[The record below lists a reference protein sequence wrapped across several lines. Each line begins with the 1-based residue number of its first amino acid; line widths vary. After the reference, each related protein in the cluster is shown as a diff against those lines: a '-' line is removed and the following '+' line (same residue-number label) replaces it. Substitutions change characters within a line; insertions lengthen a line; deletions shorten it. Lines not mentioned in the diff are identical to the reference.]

1 MSPEQTMGQLL
12 VTEPIVQI
20 ALVLGGVLL
29 LWYEV
34 RDIRKRLKAACP
46 LTDRHAVSNLCNDRI
61 AVRGKSLVAGVIAI
75 QFGFCLL
82 LACAKLVS
90 AEIALS
96 LLAILIFLTLIPAA
110 VYFMFWGAPV
120 PLLRWLLA
128 DLRLSQTNSD

>member
-1 MSPEQTMGQLL
+1 MSPEQSAGQLL
-12 VTEPIVQI
+12 MSEPIVQT
-20 ALVLGGVLL
+20 AVVLGGFLL

-34 RDIRKRLKAACP
+34 RDIRKRIKAACP
-46 LTDRHAVSNLCNDRI
+46 LTDLHSVITLCNGLI
-61 AVRGKSLVAGVIAI
+61 AVRAKTLVAGVIAI

-82 LACAKLVS
+82 LASAKLVPP
-90 AEIALS
+90 EIALS
-96 LLAILIFLTLIPAA
+96 FLAILIFLTLIPAI

>member
-1 MSPEQTMGQLL
+1 MSPEQTAGPLL
-12 VTEPIVQI
+12 MTEPIVQI

-34 RDIRKRLKAACP
+34 RDIRKRLKAAGP
-46 LTDRHAVSNLCNDRI
+46 LTDRHAVINLCNGLI
-61 AVRGKSLVAGVIAI
+61 AVRAKSLVGAVIAI

-82 LACAKLVS
+82 LASAKLVT
-90 AEIALS
+90 AEIALG
-96 LLAILIFLTLIPAA
+96 LLAILIFLTLIPAI

-128 DLRLSQTNSD
+128 DLRLSQTNFD